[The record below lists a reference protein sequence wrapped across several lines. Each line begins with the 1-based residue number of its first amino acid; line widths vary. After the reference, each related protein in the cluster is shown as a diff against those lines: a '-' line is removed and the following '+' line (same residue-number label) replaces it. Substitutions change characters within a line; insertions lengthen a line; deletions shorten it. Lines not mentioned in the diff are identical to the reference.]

1 MDNSPLFLV
10 LLGPHTEPVSTDTA
24 RGAASKGTTRGGGC
38 PKPAPVKIDVDA
50 VLESCNCWVMKNSEG
65 RVVSLK
71 KVELTEDEKPKYS
84 EFPCHQTIV
93 ASNKYKLVTA
103 EPLTIGTWKLYAD
116 RRDLGEFCNTKM
128 DMIVCDKQQ
137 LDAFSKMSPE
147 NWLKMF
153 TAVPSI
159 RNPKPTPTQGIW
171 QLEEAE
177 DDDVYDVHGKC
188 TLTPLQIL
196 ADGDEVPTLDDFYP
210 DHFAGVKVSAY
221 DCKIKYD
228 EQGNQVMSVQ
238 PEIGDSDDTE
248 PTGIA
253 TRTDCKWLLETGQA
267 WIIQIDLL
275 TKVET
280 TRVFTSTNCCICF
293 EECEEVSVLVPCY
306 HSLCTKCVSEV
317 NTCPMRCGPFTST
330 ITAKMLTTETQAEV
344 GDECQEP
351 GNDGQEPESN
361 EAQTISPPQPAQ
373 EAKDELQPQRTSAV
387 VDLSTSDD
395 QSMEEE
401 DWPGLKEAIAASLV
415 MCGEK
420 RPRSQTPV

>member
-1 MDNSPLFLV
+1 MKTSTLFLI
-10 LLGPHTEPVSTDTA
+10 LLGRHTETDDDETDTA
-24 RGAASKGTTRGGGC
+24 RGAASKGPPTRSARGPKPA
-38 PKPAPVKIDVDA
+38 PKPAPVNINVDA
-50 VLESCNCWVMKNSEG
+50 VLESCDCWVMKNSKG
-65 RVVSLK
+65 HVVSLER
-71 KVELTEDEKPKYS
+71 VELTEDEKPKYS
-84 EFPCHQTIV
+84 ELPCHQTIV

-103 EPLTIGTWKLYAD
+103 EHLTIGTWKLYAD
-116 RRDLGEFCNTKM
+116 RRDLGGFCNTKM

-147 NWLKMF
+147 NWKKMF
-153 TAVPSI
+153 RSE
-159 RNPKPTPTQGIW
+159 GIW
-171 QLEEAE
+171 RLEEM
-177 DDDVYDVHGKC
+177 DGKDIYDVHGKC
-188 TLTPLQIL
+188 TLTPSQIL
-196 ADGDEVPTLDDFYP
+196 ADGDDVPTLEDIYP
-210 DHFAGVKVSAY
+210 DHSAGVKVSAY
-221 DCKIKYD
+221 DCEIKYD

-253 TRTDCKWLLETGQA
+253 TRTDCEWLLETGQA

-280 TRVFTSTNCCICF
+280 TRVFTSTKCCICF

-306 HSLCTKCVSEV
+306 HSLCTKCVSDV
-317 NTCPMRCGPFTST
+317 DTCPMRCGPFSST
-330 ITAKMLTTETQAEV
+330 ITAKMPTTKTQAKV

-373 EAKDELQPQRTSAV
+373 ESKDKLQPQRTSAV

-420 RPRSQTPV
+420 RPRSPTPV